1 VVDLE
6 AFMLSKR
13 NVQDFSYAEDADNR
27 RRGYVR
33 KIFAACVALLL
44 YSPLSDVVVK
54 LFFS

>member
-1 VVDLE
+1 
-6 AFMLSKR
+6 MLSKR